1 MSTANDLAEI
11 GALFG
16 DPVRANMVTLLLD
29 GSRHAASELAANA
42 GVTRSTASWH
52 LAKLQ
57 AGSLVDSVRSG
68 RNRYFKLA
76 SPLTAQLIETALAL
90 ATRER
95 RRHRPATGADEI
107 MKHARTCYDHLA
119 GRLGVAVA
127 DALIEKRW
135 ILLSQDGGEVTGR
148 GERGLTRFGL
158 DLTAIKKEK
167 RIYCRPCLD
176 WTERRFHL
184 AGAIGAALAQRC
196 LDLGW
201 VERRPGSRAL
211 ELSKS
216 GQAGFARRFGVRLG
230 TSST

>member
-1 MSTANDLAEI
+1 MSTANALAEI

-29 GSRHAASELAANA
+29 GRRHAAGELAASA

-52 LAKLQ
+52 LAKLE

-68 RNRYFKLA
+68 RNRYFKLT
-76 SPLTAQLIETALAL
+76 SPLTAELIETALAL

-95 RRHRPATGADEI
+95 HRHRPAIRADEI
-107 MKHARTCYDHLA
+107 MKTARTCYDHLA

-135 ILLSQDGGEVTGR
+135 ILLAKDGGEVTSR
-148 GERGLTRFGL
+148 GEHGLTKFGL
-158 DLTAIKKEK
+158 DLTAIKKQK

-184 AGAIGAALAQRC
+184 AGAIGAALAQHC
-196 LDLGW
+196 LELGW
-201 VERRPGSRAL
+201 VEHLPGSRAL
-211 ELSKS
+211 KLSRS
-216 GQAGFARRFGVRLG
+216 GQAGFARSFGIRLG
-230 TSST
+230 KPPT